1 MKKLI
6 LILSLLI
13 LGNLSMAQDP
23 ERFNEEIAKL
33 SLKKAQSDMDLL
45 LFVGS
50 SSFRFW
56 KSLET
61 DISDQEALNMGFG
74 GSMMSDV
81 MYHYNSL
88 VAPYDARM
96 IFVYEGDNDVA
107 LGQENKFI
115 LKQYKQFIKK
125 VKKQNKQTDIILL
138 SAKPSPLR
146 WEYKEQYEELNT
158 KMKKLSKKKHVYF
171 LDVWEAMLLENGE
184 VDPDLFI
191 KDRLHMNDKGYEIWL
206 KMVKDMINTVYG

>member
-23 ERFNEEIAKL
+23 ERFNEESAKL

-96 IFVYEGDNDVA
+96 IFVYEGDNEAYWTIELVKWTKQKIKVD
-107 LGQENKFI
+107 NKNFS
-115 LKQYKQFIKK
+115 K
-125 VKKQNKQTDIILL
+125 IIIVTIR
-138 SAKPSPLR
+138 S
-146 WEYKEQYEELNT
+146 
-158 KMKKLSKKKHVYF
+158 
-171 LDVWEAMLLENGE
+171 
-184 VDPDLFI
+184 
-191 KDRLHMNDKGYEIWL
+191 
-206 KMVKDMINTVYG
+206 